1 MKQTLKA
8 TAAIIGIVA
17 AVYFLNACIRL
28 ACVVL
33 YLAITRGELP
43 QSPLF

>member
-17 AVYFLNACIRL
+17 AGLIFWQLVIWFMWACYYAGI
-28 ACVVL
+28 
-33 YLAITRGELP
+33 P
-43 QSPLF
+43 M

>member
-17 AVYFLNACIRL
+17 ACGL
-28 ACVVL
+28 AL
-33 YLAITRGELP
+33 SAMWFILWLGFDAGMTM
-43 QSPLF
+43 

>member
-17 AVYFLNACIRL
+17 AC
-28 ACVVL
+28 
-33 YLAITRGELP
+33 G
-43 QSPLF
+43 LFWYIVIEFMWMCHYAGIPM